1 MPPIVGNLCKSLIN
15 RQGPSIN
22 FRVICDNLGR
32 LPLAGSLGDSAPIV
46 TSNEYRP
53 LIFLIFFVTDYPRGY
68 DEEKILKR
76 VQARRRS

>member
-53 LIFLIFFVTDYPRGY
+53 LIFYFFLLQIIPEATM
-68 DEEKILKR
+68 KR
-76 VQARRRS
+76 KF